1 MYIEDNF
8 LTNQLV
14 KQFIEHYMTEIR
26 MCPDVTN

>member
-14 KQFIEHYMTEIR
+14 KQFIEHCMTESR